1 MNEIFLPIWYHALVW
16 ISYQL
21 FMAFSWPIL
30 PVSINIILCS
40 IFYHKTVH
48 GLWWLLK
55 RDLSCFH
62 LKRCR
67 FSIHL
72 NPLVRRAANRSL
84 LVTNSIW
91 SGLLLLSARALLS
104 DSFHFEGQID
114 LHLTQLSFHSA
125 LRTWERLVSFISSR
139 IEVQI
144 SVAHFASKNY
154 STLPIYLYH
163 NACNPL

>member
-1 MNEIFLPIWYHALVW
+1 MTSSWVILEFFDFLAPGFQECFWPKFHFKIRQIRERRRFFRTIIIKLNEIFLPIWYHALVW

-91 SGLLLLSARALLS
+91 SGLLL
-104 DSFHFEGQID
+104 
-114 LHLTQLSFHSA
+114 
-125 LRTWERLVSFISSR
+125 
-139 IEVQI
+139 
-144 SVAHFASKNY
+144 
-154 STLPIYLYH
+154 
-163 NACNPL
+163 

>member
-1 MNEIFLPIWYHALVW
+1 MFYRSDILHGFFYFKFLKSFGFILEFFDFLELGFFRTIIIKLNEIFLPIWYHALVW

-55 RDLSCFH
+55 RDLCCFH

-91 SGLLLLSARALLS
+91 SGLL
-104 DSFHFEGQID
+104 
-114 LHLTQLSFHSA
+114 
-125 LRTWERLVSFISSR
+125 V
-139 IEVQI
+139 
-144 SVAHFASKNY
+144 
-154 STLPIYLYH
+154 
-163 NACNPL
+163 